1 MCETLKN
8 KYQVCE
14 EIGRGRFG
22 VISRCF
28 SPTKNSFFACKTID
42 KSLLADQADRDC
54 LEKEPKIMLFL
65 PPHPNILQ
73 IHDAFD
79 SDDSLTLILDL
90 CEPYTLYD
98 KVIKSNG
105 GLPEPKSAGIMRQLL
120 EAVAHCHRFGVVHRD
135 IKPDNVLML
144 SGIPPFYGETVEEIF
159 EAVIRGNLRF
169 PPKVFRNVSS
179 QAKDFLRKL
188 ISRDPSRRFSAEQA
202 LRKFLGFFRFFFF

>member
-14 EIGRGRFG
+14 EIGQGRFG
-22 VISRCF
+22 VITWCL

-42 KSLLADQADRDC
+42 KSLLADQVDRDC
-54 LEKEPKIMLFL
+54 LEKEPKVMLFL

-105 GLPEPKSAGIMRQLL
+105 GLPERSQTRLIQMILRGGGGSEVTRA
-120 EAVAHCHRFGVVHRD
+120 EHHR
-135 IKPDNVLML
+135 
-144 SGIPPFYGETVEEIF
+144 
-159 EAVIRGNLRF
+159 
-169 PPKVFRNVSS
+169 
-179 QAKDFLRKL
+179 
-188 ISRDPSRRFSAEQA
+188 
-202 LRKFLGFFRFFFF
+202 